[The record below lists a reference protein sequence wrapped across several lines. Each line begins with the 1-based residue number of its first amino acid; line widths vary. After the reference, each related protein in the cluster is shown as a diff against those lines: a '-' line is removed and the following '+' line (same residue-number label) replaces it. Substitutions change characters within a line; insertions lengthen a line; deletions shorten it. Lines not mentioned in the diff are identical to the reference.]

1 MARGEGVTPPD
12 LGPSKEL
19 HADYYGKNG
28 PPISWEEY
36 RRQYLEQMREQEAL
50 INEIVELL
58 SEGKTI
64 TLLCSSACKDASHC
78 HRTLLRQLIEER
90 LPKNPPPAEG

>member
-1 MARGEGVTPPD
+1 MPLKDKRWNDPVKKTDGFRLLICRYRPRGVPKEAEKWDAWRPE

-50 INEIVELL
+50 INEIVGLL
-58 SEGKTI
+58 SERKTI
-64 TLLCSSACKDASHC
+64 TLL
-78 HRTLLRQLIEER
+78 
-90 LPKNPPPAEG
+90 